1 MNINIVDV
9 LISKVTERLLIDLER
24 TANQFEI
31 NSDNDVNNPLAVAR
45 TNIKNIELQKQ
56 VFRIEFLLVILRR
69 ICK

>member
-1 MNINIVDV
+1 MNIVDI
-9 LISKVTERLLIDLER
+9 LISKVTERLLVDLER

-31 NSDNDVNNPLAVAR
+31 NTDNDTNNPLAVAR